1 MSETF
6 KTVAVFQY
14 SAEALIIKGRIESEG
29 IQVFTMDMHT
39 IDTDPLVSNAIGGV
53 KLRVK
58 AEDEQKALQILESIQ
73 KHTIGDQG
81 EPICCPKCKGEKI
94 VLTSTIDSFK
104 SLVFFLFGF
113 ILFLLPMYQ
122 KMKYRCEDC
131 KKEFDI
137 DE

>member
-58 AEDEQKALQILESIQ
+58 AEDEQKALQIIESIQ
-73 KHTIGDQG
+73 EYAIDDQG
-81 EPICCPKCKGEKI
+81 ESICCPKCNGEKI
-94 VLTSTIDSFK
+94 VLDSTIDSIK
-104 SLVFFLFGF
+104 SL
-113 ILFLLPMYQ
+113 ILFLLFLLPINQ
-122 KMKYRCEDC
+122 KTKYRCEDC
-131 KKEFDI
+131 NHKFYLK
-137 DE
+137 

>member
-58 AEDEQKALQILESIQ
+58 AEDEQKALQIIESIQ
-73 KHTIGDQG
+73 KYAIDDQG
-81 EPICCPKCKGEKI
+81 ESICCPKCNGEKI
-94 VLTSTIDSFK
+94 VLDSTIDSFK
-104 SLVFFLFGF
+104 NLVLFL
-113 ILFLLPMYQ
+113 LFLLPIN
-122 KMKYRCEDC
+122 KKTKYRCEDC
-131 KKEFDI
+131 NHKFYLK
-137 DE
+137 

>member
-14 SAEALIIKGRIESEG
+14 SAVELIIKGRIESEG

-58 AEDEQKALQILESIQ
+58 AEDEQKALQIVESIQ
-73 KHTIGDQG
+73 KYAIDDQG
-81 EPICCPKCKGEKI
+81 EPICCPKCNEEKI
-94 VLTSTIDSFK
+94 VLDSAINSLK
-104 SLVFFLFGF
+104 SLVLLLLFM
-113 ILFLLPMYQ
+113 LPINQ
-122 KMKYRCEDC
+122 KTKYRCEEC
-131 KKEFDI
+131 NHKFD
-137 DE
+137 

>member
-1 MSETF
+1 MKEAF

-14 SAEALIIKGRIESEG
+14 SAEALIIKGKLESEG

-53 KLRVK
+53 KLKVW
-58 AEDEQKALQILESIQ
+58 AEDEQRAFQVLESIH
-73 KHTIGDQG
+73 KYAIGNQG
-81 EPICCPKCKGEKI
+81 QPIYCPQCNGEKI
-94 VLTSTIDSFK
+94 MLTSTIDSLK
-104 SLVFFLFGF
+104 SLLFFLFGF

-122 KMKYRCEDC
+122 KMKYKCEDC
-131 KKEFDI
+131 KKEFNI

>member
-58 AEDEQKALQILESIQ
+58 AEDEQKALQIIESIQ
-73 KHTIGDQG
+73 EYAIDDQG
-81 EPICCPKCKGEKI
+81 ESICCPNCNGKKI
-94 VLTSTIDSFK
+94 VLDSTIDSLK
-104 SLVFFLFGF
+104 SLVLLLLFM
-113 ILFLLPMYQ
+113 LPINQ
-122 KMKYRCEDC
+122 KTKYRCEDC
-131 KKEFDI
+131 NHKFYLK
-137 DE
+137 

>member
-6 KTVAVFQY
+6 KTIAVFQY

-58 AEDEQKALQILESIQ
+58 AEDEQKALQIVESIQ
-73 KHTIGDQG
+73 KYAVGDHG

-94 VLTSTIDSFK
+94 VLASTIDSFK

-113 ILFLLPMYQ
+113 ILSLLPMYQ

>member
-39 IDTDPLVSNAIGGV
+39 IDTDPLASNAIGGV

-58 AEDEQKALQILESIQ
+58 AEDEQKALQIIESIQ
-73 KHTIGDQG
+73 KYAIDDQG
-81 EPICCPKCKGEKI
+81 ESIFCPKCNGEKI
-94 VLTSTIDSFK
+94 VLDSTIDSFK
-104 SLVFFLFGF
+104 NLVLFL
-113 ILFLLPMYQ
+113 LFLLPIN
-122 KMKYRCEDC
+122 KKTKYRCEDC
-131 KKEFDI
+131 NHKFYLK
-137 DE
+137 